1 MHELS
6 LCRAIADTALEHAN
20 GRPIERIR
28 LRIGHF
34 RQVVPDTL
42 HFCWQMRT
50 ENTPLAGCVLDVDHI
65 AAIIHCES
73 CGATTELEH
82 PVLRCGSCDSA
93 NVTMTSG
100 EEFLIESID
109 VTQGQTMTE
118 TDEGIH

>member
-6 LCRAIADTALEHAN
+6 LCRAIADTAMEHAN

-28 LRIGHF
+28 LQIGHF

-42 HFCWQMRT
+42 QFCWQMRT
-50 ENTPLAGCVLDVDHI
+50 ENTQLAGCVLEVDHI
-65 AAIIHCES
+65 AAIVRCDS

-93 NVTMTSG
+93 SVTMTSG

-109 VTQGQTMTE
+109 VTQEPMMTE
-118 TDEGIH
+118 TDEENH